1 MFGGTLMFN
10 IIYSEF
16 MKLKK
21 SYILVIV
28 FISGCLLPGVNFFN
42 AITNDFSN
50 LSQVQI
56 QHFIKNQ
63 MINAETLSFQ
73 FLFII
78 VFSLVVGYVFTRE
91 FIDKTANILYTY
103 PSSRI
108 KIFIGKFITVGIL
121 IMITYLIQ
129 FFISYLIV
137 YIEFGV
143 LPPAEFIIKDI
154 KVNIYSVLLQLILI
168 PIPVLIANITK
179 NIIIP
184 IVYGALGGIIGLG
197 VMTIL
202 MSGSI
207 YGQLCPLVLPALP
220 FYHYHR
226 GDPIDYIAVVGS
238 AVITFGISMFL
249 CIYHSKNADVN

>member
-1 MFGGTLMFN
+1 MFN

-21 SYILVIV
+21 SYIWVIV

-91 FIDKTANILYTY
+91 FTDKTANILYTY

-129 FFISYLIV
+129 FFISYLVV
-137 YIEFGV
+137 YIAFGV
-143 LPPAEFIIKDI
+143 LPPAEFIIKDM
-154 KVNIYSVLLQLILI
+154 KVNIYSALLQLVLV
-168 PIPVLIANITK
+168 PVPALIASIAK
-179 NIIIP
+179 NIIAP

-226 GDPIDYIAVVGS
+226 GDPIDYISVVGS